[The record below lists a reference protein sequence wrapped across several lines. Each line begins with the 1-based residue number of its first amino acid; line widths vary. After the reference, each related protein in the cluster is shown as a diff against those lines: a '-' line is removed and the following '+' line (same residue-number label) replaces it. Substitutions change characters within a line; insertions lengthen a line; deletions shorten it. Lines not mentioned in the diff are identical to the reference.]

1 MNAFVS
7 SSDNREMS
15 LPDQP
20 LRALIVDDHEIFRHG
35 LRDLINSIE
44 GFQVVAEAGSCKSA
58 LALAEQR
65 PIDLVVLDMY
75 LPDGDGIEVTRQ
87 LRQQITPPPR
97 VIILSAVIYDDTLV
111 DAILAGAQGY
121 LTKDMPASDIVNALK
136 GFQRGELA
144 LLPTVTTNLVQMLV
158 QKYSEAEA
166 ELSIQVHNS
175 IIMTDLSMPPKE
187 ESPNTA
193 TPMLTSQEAKVFQL
207 LRRGNSN
214 KQIASRLAIS
224 PYTVGKHVQN
234 ILRKLG
240 VTNRT
245 QAASYTSFEGGGSS
259 EMSNY

>member
-1 MNAFVS
+1 MNAFIS
-7 SSDNREMS
+7 TYDNREMS

-20 LRALIVDDHEIFRHG
+20 LRVLIVDDHEIFRHG
-35 LRDLINSIE
+35 LRDLINSME
-44 GFQVVAEAGSCKSA
+44 GFQVVAEAGSCKNA

-87 LRQQITPPPR
+87 LRQITPPPR

-175 IIMTDLSMPPKE
+175 IIMTDISMPQKE
-187 ESPNTA
+187 ELPNTA
-193 TPMLTSQEAKVFQL
+193 TRILTSQEDNVFQL
-207 LRRGNSN
+207 LRQGKSN
-214 KQIASRLAIS
+214 KQIAAKLAIS

-245 QAASYTSFEGGGSS
+245 QAASYTSFEGG
-259 EMSNY
+259 

>member
-1 MNAFVS
+1 MMNAFVS
-7 SSDNREMS
+7 SSNNREMS
-15 LPDQP
+15 LPEQP
-20 LRALIVDDHEIFRHG
+20 LRVLIVDDHEIFRHG
-35 LRDLINSIE
+35 LRDLINSTE
-44 GFQVVAEAGSCKSA
+44 GFQVVAEAGSCKNA
-58 LALAEQR
+58 LELAEQR

-87 LRQQITPPPR
+87 LRQQVIPPPR

-144 LLPTVTTNLVQMLV
+144 LLPAVVTNLVQMLV

-166 ELSIQVHNS
+166 ELSTQMHNS
-175 IIMTDLSMPPKE
+175 IITTGIPVSQKE
-187 ESPNTA
+187 ELPNTA
-193 TPMLTSQEAKVFQL
+193 TRILTPREAKVFQHL
-207 LRRGNSN
+207 LQGNSN
-214 KQIASRLAIS
+214 KQIASQLAIS

-234 ILRKLG
+234 ILHKLG

-245 QAASYTSFEGGGSS
+245 QAVSYTSFEGGDLQK
-259 EMSNY
+259 